1 MPIYFPTAPRVAP
14 GQDVLSSQMA
24 GLARAINPRTLSGL
38 GNMHWRLAYYW
49 DKLFAQVRNP
59 SADGLQWAP
68 QREWWD
74 LYAYIQPESGA
85 EWPLTDPG
93 MPEGANLANVMA
105 QFVFG
110 SPYLYGEADRLS
122 IVPMRLPNGA
132 APATPW
138 EIHTLGKLQRGV
150 IDPRDGSQ
158 YVPALEAAES
168 FLRVVTPPYNSHGKS
183 YGGYAP
189 TPESGSPALC
199 RDLSGDPIARN
210 LLLKFTALSTGV
222 QTAGLH
228 GTITTDSQGHPVV
241 TYAGTCPWESMD
253 TAQGHVL
260 AIARLPIATYVAVNN
275 TPPGGA
281 DLVLAVDR
289 LPTADWLEGPY
300 TGEPMLQHHDGQQLG
315 RAVWWF
321 ASEFRGS
328 TQQRAVDEYDIT
340 QIAFDFES
348 FLTSQYHL
356 APNLGRR
363 SGGGLEAL
371 YPRATLTASAPT
383 GSLLTF
389 ERERRTS
396 HRYASGYVLTV
407 VAAEATGLSA
417 ATSIELVGDG
427 EVLARVALTPD
438 AGHRASV
445 LRTIAGD
452 RTPRDIT
459 VRLASSSS
467 LSSGG
472 SIAVETTE
480 LFPYKPQFWDAYL
493 VLRLMGARN

>member
-1 MPIYFPTAPRVAP
+1 MPIYFPIAPRVAP
-14 GQDVLSSQMA
+14 GQDVLSSQAA
-24 GLARAINPRTLSGL
+24 GLARAVNERTLSGL

-49 DKLFAQVRNP
+49 DKLVAQLRNP

-68 QREWWD
+68 QREFWD

-85 EWPLTDPG
+85 EYPLTDPG
-93 MPEGANLANVMA
+93 MPEGANLGNVMA

-199 RDLSGDPIARN
+199 RNLAGEPIARN
-210 LLLKFTALSTGV
+210 LLLKFTGLSTAV
-222 QTAGLH
+222 QTAGFH
-228 GTITTDSQGHPVV
+228 GTVSTDSQGNPVI

-260 AIARLPIATYVAVNN
+260 AIARLPIATYVAVND

-289 LPTADWLEGPY
+289 FPTAEWLEGPY
-300 TGEPMLQHHDGQQLG
+300 TGEPILQHHDGQQLG

-328 TQQRAVDEYDIT
+328 TQQRAGDEFDIT
-340 QIAFDFES
+340 KIAFDFEG

-363 SGGGLEAL
+363 FGGGLEAL
-371 YPRATLTASAPT
+371 YPRATLTASAAGGT
-383 GSLLTF
+383 MLTF
-389 ERERRTS
+389 ERENRTT
-396 HRYASGYVLTV
+396 HRYASGYVMTA
-407 VAAEATGLSA
+407 VAAEAVGLSA
-417 ATSIELVGDG
+417 AVDLELVADGD
-427 EVLARVALTPD
+427 VASRFTLSPGAD
-438 AGHRASV
+438 HRASF
-445 LRTIAGD
+445 LRTIRGD
-452 RTPRDIT
+452 RTPREIS
-459 VRLASSSS
+459 VRLASRAS
-467 LSSGG
+467 LSSVGAI
-472 SIAVETTE
+472 SVETTE
-480 LFPYKPQFWDAYL
+480 LYPYRPQFWDAYL